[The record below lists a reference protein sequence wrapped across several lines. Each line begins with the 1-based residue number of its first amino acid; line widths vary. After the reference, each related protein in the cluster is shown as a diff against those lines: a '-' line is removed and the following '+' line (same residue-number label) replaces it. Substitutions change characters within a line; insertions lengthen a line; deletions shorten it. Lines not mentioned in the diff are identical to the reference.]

1 MRHWWRSYALLLQ
14 WQLLRNRHNIP
25 YSLALQAV
33 ISAGIVVG
41 FSYLIPHVD
50 DRSVLYLTTGAMT
63 MTLVMVGMSLAPQVV
78 TYQKTAGSLDFQRS
92 LPVPRLALLAA
103 DATIWLAIALPGLA
117 VTVTAASIRF
127 DLSFATSP
135 LVVPAVLLVAA
146 GSVAV
151 GYGIAYAV
159 RPALVGIVTNLVMVI
174 SLMFAPINY
183 PAERLPSWAAAIHE
197 WLPFQ
202 YMAQAIR
209 ETIDVPASGISLLP
223 FAVLTAWAA
232 AGLAITSRVMT
243 RRT

>member
-1 MRHWWRSYALLLQ
+1 MRHWWRSYALLLH

-25 YSLALQAV
+25 YTLAIQV
-33 ISAGIVVG
+33 IMSAGIVVG
-41 FSYLIPHVD
+41 FSYLIPNID

-63 MTLVMVGMSLAPQVV
+63 MTLIIVGMSTAPQVV
-78 TYQKTAGSLDFQRS
+78 TYQKTAGSLDFLRS

-103 DATIWLAIALPGLA
+103 DATIWLAVALPGLA
-117 VTVTAASIRF
+117 VTATVATIRF
-127 DLSFATSP
+127 DLTFTTSP
-135 LVVPAVLLVAA
+135 LVIPAVLLVAA
-146 GSVAV
+146 GSVAI

-159 RPALVGIVTNLVMVI
+159 SPALVGLVTNLVLVI

-183 PAERLPSWAAAIHE
+183 PAERLPRWAAAIHE

-209 ETIDVPASGISLLP
+209 ETVDVPATGVSLLP
-223 FAVLTAWAA
+223 FAVLAIWAA

-243 RRT
+243 RRI